1 MLFFLIF
8 GKIKTMFKLISKFII
23 QILVNGLGIWI
34 IAEVVPGVGFS
45 GDWLVLAEISAVL
58 AVLNV
63 LVKPI
68 LKFFFG
74 PLIVLTFGL
83 ASLLLNAL
91 ILWAVTQIFPAN
103 LVIPVGWSL
112 IWATLII
119 LLINFAF
126 NLAKKSD

>member
-1 MLFFLIF
+1 
-8 GKIKTMFKLISKFII
+8 MFKLISKFII

-34 IAEVVPGVGFS
+34 ISEVVPGVSFS
-45 GDWLVLAEISAVL
+45 GDWLVLAEVAAVL
-58 AVLNV
+58 AILNV
-63 LVKPI
+63 LVKPV

-74 PLIVLTFGL
+74 PLIILTFGL

-91 ILWAVTQIFPAN
+91 ILWAVTQIFPTN

-119 LLINFAF
+119 SLINFAF

>member
-1 MLFFLIF
+1 
-8 GKIKTMFKLISKFII
+8 MFKLISKFIV
-23 QILVNGLGIWI
+23 QILVNGLGIWV
-34 IAEVVPGVGFS
+34 IAKFVPSVIFS
-45 GDWLVLAEISAVL
+45 GDWLILAEVAAVL
-58 AVLNV
+58 AILNV

-74 PLIVLTFGL
+74 PLIVLTLGL

-103 LVIPVGWSL
+103 LIIPVGWSL

-119 LLINFAF
+119 SLINFAF
-126 NLAKKSD
+126 NLAKRGD

>member
-1 MLFFLIF
+1 
-8 GKIKTMFKLISKFII
+8 MFKLISKFII
-23 QILVNGLGIWI
+23 QILINGLGIWV
-34 IAEVVPGVGFS
+34 IAKFIPGVIFNG
-45 GDWLVLAEISAVL
+45 GWLVLVEVAAVL
-58 AVLNV
+58 AILNV

-91 ILWAVTQIFPAN
+91 ILWAVTQIFPTN

-119 LLINFAF
+119 SLINFAF
-126 NLAKKSD
+126 HLARKND